1 MIYVGFVKYVFFCVF
16 LFNFLVVIN
25 VEILIFLVNFV
36 SINNMKDY
44 DKFSFLFGFL
54 FRVFVEY
61 LFWVGWFKYC
71 LDLNL

>member
-61 LFWVGWFKYC
+61 LF
-71 LDLNL
+71 